1 MFRKVFYCIA
11 LMIPLLLSG
20 DNTYSSLLSQGT
32 SSQRRIAFR
41 IASIEENKGARRVI
55 SLTTVEGA
63 PGTDFDI
70 NLQGGRFQMNA
81 HFFTDLI
88 ARDTLKM
95 RARLD
100 TRRLYGYSERNLPLF
115 EEDNQRETLDMSFD
129 EAIVLFPFGSNGG
142 DDRLKIEITP
152 SWSDETS
159 LMPSGELRPLA
170 IKIQQPSPGSAV
182 SVHASKTPHRFNVE
196 ASLLKDGHE
205 VASGA
210 SDCLIEEQQEL
221 VLQSTGE
228 ANELTKNFVVN
239 FALSNYVQA
248 PSTDQIQIDFDLYR
262 PRGQNAREAI
272 ASKWSGIASFG
283 SPFTYDLS
291 NTTFGSGNNYQLR
304 FKINLAAGEKN

>member
-1 MFRKVFYCIA
+1 MFRKVFYYVA

-20 DNTYSSLLSQGT
+20 DNTYSSRLSQST

-41 IASIEENKGARRVI
+41 IATIEENKGERRVI

-81 HFFTDLI
+81 HFLTDLI
-88 ARDTLKM
+88 AQDTLKI
-95 RARLD
+95 RTRLD
-100 TRRLYGYSERNLPLF
+100 TRRLYGYSERSLPLF

-152 SWSDETS
+152 NWSDEVS
-159 LMPSGELRPLA
+159 LTPAGEQRPLS
-170 IKIQQPSPGSAV
+170 INIQQPSSGGAV

-205 VASGA
+205 VARGA
-210 SDCLIEEQQEL
+210 SDCLIEEQREL
-221 VLQSTGE
+221 FLQPTGE
-228 ANELTKNFVVN
+228 ASELIENFVVN
-239 FALSNYVQA
+239 FSLSSYVK
-248 PSTDQIQIDFDLYR
+248 TDPTDEIQIDFDLYR
-262 PRGQNAREAI
+262 ASRQNAREAI
-272 ASKWSGIASFG
+272 ASKWSGIASLG
-283 SPFTYDLS
+283 SQFTYDLG
-291 NTTFGSGNNYQLR
+291 NTPFGSGKNYQLR
-304 FKINLAAGEKN
+304 FKVNLAAGEKN

>member
-1 MFRKVFYCIA
+1 MLMFRKVFYCVG

-20 DNTYSSLLSQGT
+20 DNTYSSRLSHST

-41 IASIEENKGARRVI
+41 IATIEENQGARRVI

-81 HFFTDLI
+81 HFLTDLI

-115 EEDNQRETLDMSFD
+115 EEDNQRETLDLSFD

-152 SWSDETS
+152 NWSDEMS
-159 LMPSGELRPLA
+159 LTLAGELRPPA
-170 IKIQQPSPGSAV
+170 INIQQPGPGGAV

-196 ASLLKDGHE
+196 ASLLRDGHE
-205 VASGA
+205 VARGA
-210 SDCLIEEQQEL
+210 ADSLIEEQQEL
-221 VLQSTGE
+221 VLRPTGE
-228 ANELTKNFVVN
+228 ASEPVENFAVN
-239 FALSNYVQA
+239 FSLSNY
-248 PSTDQIQIDFDLYR
+248 L
-262 PRGQNAREAI
+262 
-272 ASKWSGIASFG
+272 K
-283 SPFTYDLS
+283 
-291 NTTFGSGNNYQLR
+291 
-304 FKINLAAGEKN
+304 